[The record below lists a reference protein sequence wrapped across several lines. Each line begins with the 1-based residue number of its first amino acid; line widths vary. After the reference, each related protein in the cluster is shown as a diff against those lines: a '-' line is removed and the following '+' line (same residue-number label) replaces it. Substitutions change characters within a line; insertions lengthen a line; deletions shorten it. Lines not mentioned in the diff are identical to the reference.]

1 MNAVYQV
8 AGVSKQAYHQHVR
21 KENLEQEKLHELILQ
36 VDLLRKEHPG
46 CGLEKVYY
54 SLLPDWLG
62 RDRFIDVFMELGY
75 RVQKVRNF
83 RRTTIPVHV
92 KCPNLI
98 EGLLVWDKNRIW
110 QSDITYFEVSGRFY
124 YLVFIIDIYT
134 KQVKGYQV
142 SDHMRAEANVA
153 ALKMAFKSAS
163 AELKGMI
170 HHSDRGSQYVDKK
183 YQKELTNKG
192 IMISMGMKAQD
203 NAYAE
208 RINGIIKNEYL
219 NYRDIISFHQLKTET
234 KKAVHHYNHKRIHRN
249 LPGRISPVAFE
260 KKLLNLSPQNR
271 PKVIVYAEGNFKF
284 REVSNLPEFTP
295 ETEPQV
301 HVCPMVNNM

>member
-1 MNAVYQV
+1 
-8 AGVSKQAYHQHVR
+8 
-21 KENLEQEKLHELILQ
+21 
-36 VDLLRKEHPG
+36 
-46 CGLEKVYY
+46 
-54 SLLPDWLG
+54 
-62 RDRFIDVFMELGY
+62 
-75 RVQKVRNF
+75 
-83 RRTTIPVHV
+83 
-92 KCPNLI
+92 
-98 EGLLVWDKNRIW
+98 
-110 QSDITYFEVSGRFY
+110 
-124 YLVFIIDIYT
+124 
-134 KQVKGYQV
+134 
-142 SDHMRAEANVA
+142 MRAEANVA
-153 ALKMAFKSAS
+153 ALKMAFKSTS
-163 AELKGMI
+163 ADLKDMI

-183 YQKELTNKG
+183 YQKELTNRR

-219 NYRDIISFHQLKTET
+219 NYRDITSFQQLKTET
-234 KKAVHHYNHKRIHRN
+234 KKAVNHYNHKRIHRN

-260 KKLLNLSPQNR
+260 KKLLHLSPQNR